1 MFTQGLHFEVWG
13 LHFNTQGLHLEPQG
27 LYFYTGAG
35 IGALEAAR

>member
-1 MFTQGLHFEVWG
+1 MFTQGLHLEVWG

-35 IGALEAAR
+35 FGALEAAC

>member
-1 MFTQGLHFEVWG
+1 MFTHGLHLEVWG

-35 IGALEAAR
+35 FGALEAAC